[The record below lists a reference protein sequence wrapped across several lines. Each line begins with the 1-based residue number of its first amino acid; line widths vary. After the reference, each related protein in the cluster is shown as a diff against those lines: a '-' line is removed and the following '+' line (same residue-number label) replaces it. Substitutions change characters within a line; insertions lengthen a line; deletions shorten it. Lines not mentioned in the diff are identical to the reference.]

1 MLDIVRLPNTLR
13 STTKASHTRVFTAA
27 SPRPAPILATLSA
40 ASTFSPFFFFFFGG
54 KWGRGEKKNYVF
66 ACWSAGS
73 HDIAGWQ
80 SLYDHTQGICCPCRR
95 EAALLRLCALASHL
109 CVHPKHT
116 CANLSFFFDSVL
128 IPDSLQ
134 RVFLAKN
141 WFVGVKRCGEGV
153 QRGVGGVLDHPRQQ
167 TEREAVN

>member
-1 MLDIVRLPNTLR
+1 MCL
-13 STTKASHTRVFTAA
+13 
-27 SPRPAPILATLSA
+27 LA
-40 ASTFSPFFFFFFGG
+40 G
-54 KWGRGEKKNYVF
+54 
-66 ACWSAGS
+66 
-73 HDIAGWQ
+73 
-80 SLYDHTQGICCPCRR
+80 RR
-95 EAALLRLCALASHL
+95 EAMILRDGSLYMITRRAFAVLVGGKPLCCVFAHL
-109 CVHPKHT
+109 RPTCVCVQCAPKTH
-116 CANLSFFFDSVL
+116 LSFFFDSVL

>member
-1 MLDIVRLPNTLR
+1 MLHECI
-13 STTKASHTRVFTAA
+13 SH
-27 SPRPAPILATLSA
+27 PRIHGSIAPPGSHHCTLSA
-40 ASTFSPFFFFFFGG
+40 PSFLLLFFGG
-54 KWGRGEKKNYVF
+54 EVDYVF